1 MSSNQKPKTPSKE
14 SPTEPF
20 KRAVTSCLRA
30 IAKKAELEVS
40 FAAERPV
47 WLAARSGCP
56 SRRAS

>member
-1 MSSNQKPKTPSKE
+1 MSSNSKPKATAKE

-40 FAAERPV
+40 FAA
-47 WLAARSGCP
+47 
-56 SRRAS
+56 